1 VAGTGATGARS
12 RLWRCGGL
20 RCGRRTGSARVHSL
34 VKLARCRAWYPQF
47 VRGYTGE
54 CHEHRFLYLYD
65 NFSLQN
71 GVAILQAFDKIS
83 PGCVAW
89 RRVSKPKIGAEAAS
103 PTRAEFP
110 EGEEEEETGVTPN
123 MAKLSRFKCVENANY
138 AVDLGKQN
146 GMHLVGIQ
154 GSDIVDAK
162 KTLVLG
168 LTWQLMRCV
177 SDSVSTSHL
186 THLIL

>member
-1 VAGTGATGARS
+1 MARAGATGARS
-12 RLWRCGGL
+12 GLWGCGGL
-20 RCGRRTGSARVHSL
+20 RRGGRTGGARVHSL
-34 VKLARCRAWYPQF
+34 VELARRRAWRQQL
-47 VRGYTGE
+47 VRGSTSE
-54 CHEHRFLYLYD
+54 CRKHKICICATDLLP
-65 NFSLQN
+65 QN

-83 PGCVAW
+83 PGSVAW
-89 RRVSKPKIGAEAAS
+89 RRVSKPKAGAEAAS

-168 LTWQLMRCV
+168 LTWQLMRCI
-177 SDSVSTSHL
+177 SYSFSTSNL
-186 THLIL
+186 TRPIL